1 MPETFSRQAY
11 AFVGLLT
18 SKSSGVAMLFVGVR
32 NNSKQAFN
40 FGTENI
46 SADSMVGIERRRKMK
61 LLGMVAIGLG
71 ICSGAQA
78 RIGETEV
85 QIEARYGLPVPGNPE
100 VGPQRDELGNEIR
113 VYKFHHFNIAVTF
126 AGGISQVE
134 MFAKYK
140 EQMLESWDTL
150 TQTDIDAILAA
161 YESSGIKWQP
171 GEALGTAKRPTWWTS
186 TDGRLKAD
194 RKSVV

>member
-1 MPETFSRQAY
+1 
-11 AFVGLLT
+11 
-18 SKSSGVAMLFVGVR
+18 
-32 NNSKQAFN
+32 
-40 FGTENI
+40 
-46 SADSMVGIERRRKMK
+46 MK

-186 TDGRLKAD
+186 TDGRLKATYMFNQLQIGVID
-194 RKSVV
+194 YINRQAEAAKRKEAEKLKESSGD